1 MWSKY
6 LFDLKH
12 VWVAPGGGDC
22 GKGGNLM
29 WERCSC
35 KYDLK
40 FAIVCVLALWLC
52 WNLKCEW
59 LYGLLSDIS
68 WRSDWLC
75 AVWWIDWGELR
86 IFGLRCFFTGIH
98 FFQMFKFVEIS
109 LILLWINMEVLQ
121 LDSMEVCIK
130 FALSKFQSIFFCTIG
145 PFDHYIAH
153 ILFTLK
159 SKIKI
164 TLD

>member
-98 FFQMFKFVEIS
+98 FFQMFKFVVQGKPQIFHLKFRHQYLAVTLIS
-109 LILLWINMEVLQ
+109 LGVCSLFFLRIPIWRLLVLR
-121 LDSMEVCIK
+121 L
-130 FALSKFQSIFFCTIG
+130 LG
-145 PFDHYIAH
+145 
-153 ILFTLK
+153 L
-159 SKIKI
+159 
-164 TLD
+164 